1 MLNGIGN
8 IAYLGASTL
17 FILSLRGL
25 SHPSSARRG
34 NLYGVAGM
42 LIAVVATLLIAQG
55 GGFEVVLA
63 AAVIGAAI
71 GALLARRVEMTQMP
85 QLVAVLHSFVGLAAV
100 LIGVTN
106 YLMPAGE
113 LGEAERA
120 IHLVEIYLGVFIGTV
135 TLTGSIVAFLKL
147 QGTVSGNC

>member
-55 GGFEVVLA
+55 AGIEVVLA

-71 GALLARRVEMTQMP
+71 GALLARRVEMT
-85 QLVAVLHSFVGLAAV
+85 
-100 LIGVTN
+100 
-106 YLMPAGE
+106 
-113 LGEAERA
+113 
-120 IHLVEIYLGVFIGTV
+120 
-135 TLTGSIVAFLKL
+135 
-147 QGTVSGNC
+147 